1 MNLSDLSI
9 NPAEAAPATLID
21 FIYKSL
27 IKLFITLSM
36 LEYAGMSINDKIL
49 QPPIVK
55 LRMAFLFAAFF
66 KI

>member
-1 MNLSDLSI
+1 
-9 NPAEAAPATLID
+9 
-21 FIYKSL
+21 
-27 IKLFITLSM
+27 M
-36 LEYAGMSINDKIL
+36 LEYAGMSINDKTL